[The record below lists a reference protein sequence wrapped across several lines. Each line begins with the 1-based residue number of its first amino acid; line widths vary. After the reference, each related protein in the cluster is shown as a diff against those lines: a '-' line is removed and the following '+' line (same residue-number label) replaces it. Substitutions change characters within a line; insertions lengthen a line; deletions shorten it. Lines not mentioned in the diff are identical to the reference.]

1 MLSGS
6 GFIGHGHTE
15 GRIFESY
22 LTSFLPHEGRQILQA
37 HVTDTQ
43 SPEREDGG

>member
-6 GFIGHGHTE
+6 GCIGHRHTE
-15 GRIFESY
+15 GRIFKSH
-22 LTSFLPHEGRQILQA
+22 LTSFLPHEERQILSA

-43 SPEREDGG
+43 SPEREDSG